1 MGMTEQHNVETPVAT
16 LRPVDGHNR
25 RWLLGAGAMALVGG
39 ASTYW
44 ASRGATSATVAE
56 ADALDLWG
64 LAFDQPSGGSLALKA
79 FKGRPLVVNFWAT
92 WCPPCVEELP
102 MLEVFYQT
110 HRARGWTV
118 VGLAVDQ
125 PSAVNRFLTT
135 MPLSFPI
142 GLAGLGGSDLSR
154 KWGNLAGG
162 LPFTV
167 LLDSDGRLVQRKM
180 GKLLA
185 SDLDTWSNV
194 LKAG

>member
-1 MGMTEQHNVETPVAT
+1 
-16 LRPVDGHNR
+16 
-25 RWLLGAGAMALVGG
+25 
-39 ASTYW
+39 
-44 ASRGATSATVAE
+44 
-56 ADALDLWG
+56 
-64 LAFDQPSGGSLALKA
+64 
-79 FKGRPLVVNFWAT
+79 
-92 WCPPCVEELP
+92 
-102 MLEVFYQT
+102 
-110 HRARGWTV
+110 V

-167 LLDSDGRLVQRKM
+167 LLGSDGRLVQRKM

-185 SDLDTWSNV
+185 SDLDAWSNV